1 MPTRKQITDPFTLA
15 YIEAALWSSTDNS
28 DEQGGDPLDQ
38 NYGIEDIADD
48 TLAAIEKEC
57 AEFQATHGALLEK
70 AYGLYKT
77 SGEWSAYAQ
86 AGHDFWLTRNHHG
99 AGFWDRGI
107 GKVGELL
114 TEASHAAGE
123 RDIYVGDD
131 GRLYI

>member
-1 MPTRKQITDPFTLA
+1 MPRPTITDPFTLA
-15 YIEAALWSSTDNS
+15 YIEAALWSSS
-28 DEQGGDPLDQ
+28 DDKERPLDQ

-48 TLAAIEKEC
+48 TVATIEKEC

-70 AYGLYKT
+70 AYELYPRR
-77 SGEWSAYAQ
+77 EWSGYAQ
-86 AGHDFWLTRNHHG
+86 AGHDFWLTRNRHG

-114 TEASHAAGE
+114 TEASYKAGE
-123 RDIYVGDD
+123 RYIYVGDD